1 MFLRSENYGENTEPR
16 IWKRL
21 FSVFLVSAL
30 LGSYLF
36 LFSLILSTF
45 FMVVGVVGLMFLTW
59 NRWKMLLGRYSW
71 LYLISLK
78 RRGKLPENLKQEKMP
93 SWILTWLICTSFTFL
108 LALFLLESEMWYV
121 SFLLFYSWITTVVLL
136 VFYLSVIRD

>member
-1 MFLRSENYGENTEPR
+1 
-16 IWKRL
+16 
-21 FSVFLVSAL
+21 
-30 LGSYLF
+30 
-36 LFSLILSTF
+36 
-45 FMVVGVVGLMFLTW
+45 
-59 NRWKMLLGRYSW
+59 
-71 LYLISLK
+71 
-78 RRGKLPENLKQEKMP
+78 MP